1 MPAKRLSRQEQKAA
15 TRAALVRSAAAVIA
29 RRGFHDAF
37 VDEIAEN
44 AGYSVGALYSNFA
57 SKEELLLAAA
67 EDNQAHWASLFMR
80 RFEEGTG
87 LQEQV
92 TTIARDWMEGV
103 SATPELFLLWVE
115 LWSHAVRNGPPL
127 REELAARSR
136 RVRSGF
142 AEMARASA
150 GQVGTE
156 LDEEQVAQLAALAD
170 AAGIGF
176 GMIRLLD
183 PEAVPDG
190 MFETVSVLWLSS
202 VLEVLAA
209 QRASRDV
216 RMPLISPR
224 EQ

>member
-1 MPAKRLSRQEQKAA
+1 MSGDRLSREEQKAV
-15 TRAALVRSAAAVIA
+15 TRAALVRSAAAIIA
-29 RRGFHDAF
+29 RRGFYNAS

-44 AGYSVGALYSNFA
+44 AGYSVGALYSNFE
-57 SKEELLLAAA
+57 SKEKLLLAAA

-80 RFEEGTG
+80 RFEEGTS

-103 SATPELFLLWVE
+103 SGNPELFLLWVE

-127 REELAARSR
+127 REELAARSQ

-142 AEMARASA
+142 GEMARASA
-150 GQVGTE
+150 RQVGVE
-156 LDEEQVAQLAALAD
+156 LDEEQVAQLATLAD

-183 PEAVPDG
+183 PKAVPEG

-202 VLEVLAA
+202 VLEVLA
-209 QRASRDV
+209 QRSSRGAG
-216 RMPLISPR
+216 MPPISPH
-224 EQ
+224 EH